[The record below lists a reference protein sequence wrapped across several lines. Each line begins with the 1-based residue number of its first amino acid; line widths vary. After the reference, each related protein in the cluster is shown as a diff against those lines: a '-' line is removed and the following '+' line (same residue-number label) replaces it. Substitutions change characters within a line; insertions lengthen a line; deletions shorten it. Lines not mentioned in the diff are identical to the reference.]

1 MVVIKNGH
9 GLLGLGTL
17 KSAVSQEWNNF
28 FACWYKFMKAKSYL
42 NNYWVDVVKNG
53 QSLKIVGLLSQ
64 VYLTN
69 DLINW
74 ADYWMIFA
82 CWEWWNNIQHY
93 FVSLTF
99 KCWGTIAV
107 VLSQSFLEKFPLSY
121 IDHKI
126 GIFLLI

>member
-53 QSLKIVGLLSQ
+53 QRFKDRGTLKPGVSQKWFDKLSRLL
-64 VYLTN
+64 N
-69 DLINW
+69 DFCMLRV
-74 ADYWMIFA
+74 M
-82 CWEWWNNIQHY
+82 E
-93 FVSLTF
+93 
-99 KCWGTIAV
+99 
-107 VLSQSFLEKFPLSY
+107 
-121 IDHKI
+121 
-126 GIFLLI
+126 